1 MILLIYFQKIS
12 FITFHFFHE
21 YTHNANKYYVAHQ
34 GMSVQRAAKS
44 NHWPFLALICKP
56 PPDHSPVCTT
66 KLTDK
71 LQQELEGK
79 YSLESTDPRESEFA
93 PTCVHNS
100 LLRMCY
106 LFIALLVCLHCES
119 VCLHWKIR
127 QFTAFLDSKIH
138 TQVSDRK
145 RKRTCACF
153 SP

>member
-1 MILLIYFQKIS
+1 MGMILLIYFQNIS

-100 LLRMCY
+100 LLSHLSWGCATY
-106 LFIALLVCLHCES
+106 LLLCWFVYIANRFVYIGKFAGLRHFWTVKS
-119 VCLHWKIR
+119 
-127 QFTAFLDSKIH
+127 TPS
-138 TQVSDRK
+138 
-145 RKRTCACF
+145 
-153 SP
+153 